1 MSDDFKNPERN
12 FKLPLRGYGD
22 YKETYNKI
30 GDIVK
35 TLDVI
40 IEEAIP
46 RKEMSNGLGYYI
58 PFPKQVTIAFLHENG
73 ESVWQALGELPT
85 EMKLVQLRS

>member
-1 MSDDFKNPERN
+1 MSDDFKEA
-12 FKLPLRGYGD
+12 
-22 YKETYNKI
+22 YKKI

-35 TLDVI
+35 TLDVTT
-40 IEEAIP
+40 EAAIP

-58 PFPKQVTIAFLHENG
+58 PFPKQVTITFLHRNG

-85 EMKLVQLRS
+85 EIKLCSVKELKNERD

>member
-1 MSDDFKNPERN
+1 MNDDFKEA
-12 FKLPLRGYGD
+12 
-22 YKETYNKI
+22 YKKI

-35 TLDVI
+35 TLDVTT
-40 IEEAIP
+40 EAAIP

-58 PFPKQVTIAFLHENG
+58 PFPKQVTITFLHRNG

-85 EMKLVQLRS
+85 EIKLCSVCEVDK

>member
-1 MSDDFKNPERN
+1 MSDEF
-12 FKLPLRGYGD
+12 
-22 YKETYNKI
+22 KETYKKI

-35 TLDVI
+35 TIDVT

-58 PFPKQVTIAFLHENG
+58 RFPKQVTITFLHENG
-73 ESVWQALGELPT
+73 ESTWEALGELPT
-85 EMKLVQLRS
+85 EMKLASIKELTSG